1 MKKYTRRYRRRNNR
15 RSKTRSG
22 GIARNDLETQLVNL
36 GFNTAQ
42 INNLISNHAPEL
54 ADDYAIEGWLSYIRN
69 QVPNRMTAF
78 QFMEMLGTNSNST
91 NSSLSNSLRTPP
103 VTPPS
108 SPPRNPIISLPSP
121 PVQDRG
127 PMTMDELGPRSPVGV
142 NANFDDFQMGGVNFK
157 TVKPKAKSV
166 KSKKSKKS
174 KPRTRT
180 RSTTSSDFGSIYAT
194 SSSSPSIGYFMM
206 ERRCSSPIVTT
217 SSDEFASIYTSS
229 SKGSNKK
236 SSNKKGGEPVVPR
249 VDENPYAYQEPY
261 YDDNMMMG
269 KY

>member
-15 RSKTRSG
+15 RSKTRRG
-22 GIARNDLETQLVNL
+22 GIARNDLETQLSNI
-36 GFNTAQ
+36 GFNPSQ
-42 INNLISNHAPEL
+42 INILFSSHAPEL
-54 ADDYAIEGWLSYIRN
+54 TDDYAIEGWLSYIRN

-78 QFMEMLGTNSNST
+78 QFMEMLGTNSNNST
-91 NSSLSNSLRTPP
+91 TSSLSNSLRTS
-103 VTPPS
+103 PS

-127 PMTMDELGPRSPVGV
+127 PMTMDELGSRSPVGV

-157 TVKPKAKSV
+157 TLKPKAKSV

-174 KPRTRT
+174 KLRART

-194 SSSSPSIGYFMM
+194 SSSSPSIGYVMI
-206 ERRCSSPIVTT
+206 ERQCSSPIVST

-236 SSNKKGGEPVVPR
+236 SSNKKGGEPVVPS
-249 VDENPYAYQEPY
+249 VDDNPYAYQEPY
-261 YDDNMMMG
+261 YDDNTMMG